1 MISVNRMEV
10 RTEAFHNPLMVS
22 YQGHCKVNKVAT
34 LHDCYKQICSVDLMA
49 VFLLKS
55 CNFFSQH
62 NVQHFDKQMLIV
74 NLHSLDLLFKSC
86 GFKAW
91 PQVIPCFTFNNHWKN
106 LQKMNNHMALHRLN
120 LVEAA
125 EEPVTMFQTDSRKL
139 TI

>member
-10 RTEAFHNPLMVS
+10 RTEAFHDPLMVS

-86 GFKAW
+86 GFKA
-91 PQVIPCFTFNNHWKN
+91 
-106 LQKMNNHMALHRLN
+106 
-120 LVEAA
+120 
-125 EEPVTMFQTDSRKL
+125 
-139 TI
+139 